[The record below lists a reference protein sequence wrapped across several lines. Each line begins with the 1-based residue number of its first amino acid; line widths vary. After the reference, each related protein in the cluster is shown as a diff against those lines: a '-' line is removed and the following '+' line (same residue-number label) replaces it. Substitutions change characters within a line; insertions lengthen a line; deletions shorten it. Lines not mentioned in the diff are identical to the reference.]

1 MEYTELSAYEVP
13 PGEVVAWVPTADD
26 EAWAADER
34 GLSHNH
40 ELHLSASEPSGSW
53 IGSIMR
59 IPHPLDGEVLTT
71 AVRAWIGRHEALRTT
86 AERTD
91 DGWQRHTVR
100 PEAVGLTS
108 ESRGRHG
115 GEEAR
120 EQIADFLGTSV
131 GPYAWPHVVFVTVFE
146 EGQDGFHLAFGADHS
161 VMDAYSQLLW
171 FEEMATLYERVLDG
185 EPFEALLETDAG
197 SHVDHA
203 HAERGAASEL
213 TADSEPVQAW
223 REFLSAETD
232 ESGELRFPGFPVAEV
247 TGGTGGHRPLPQAS
261 MSLWI
266 GDAEQANVLNGL
278 CRAGGTS
285 LQSGFL
291 AIVAETLRVQHGV
304 QRTRFVLPMHTRN
317 APEHASAI
325 GWYVGL
331 APIDLDISEA
341 KSLPEVVG
349 KVAETVGAAKG
360 LVHHPYARIAE
371 LLGAEDDPHFAI
383 SYVDG
388 RFTPGADEW
397 DRWEGRTLRSPVH
410 ADDEV
415 YLWLTRTKD
424 GIGVAAR
431 YPETIAAERVIRDLI
446 SGMTEMVDQI
456 TRPHLQP
463 ALSGSR
469 LEGTA

>member
-13 PGEVVAWVPTADD
+13 AGEVVTWVPGADE

-40 ELHLSASEPSGSW
+40 ELHLATSEPSGSW

-59 IPHPLDGEVLTT
+59 IPHPLDRDVLAT
-71 AVRAWIGRHEALRTT
+71 AIRAWIGRHEALRTT
-86 AERTD
+86 ATRI
-91 DGWQRHTVR
+91 DGGWRRHTVA
-100 PEAVGLTS
+100 PAAVTLTS
-108 ESRGRHG
+108 QSRGHHG

-131 GPYAWPHVVFVTVFE
+131 GPYAWPHVVFVTVSQE
-146 EGQDGFHLAFGADHS
+146 DSDGFHLAFGADHS

-171 FEEMATLYERVLDG
+171 FEEMATLYERALAG
-185 EPFEALLETDAG
+185 EELEALLETDAG

-203 HAERGAASEL
+203 HAERGAAAEL
-213 TADSEPVQAW
+213 SVDSEPVRAW
-223 REFLSAETD
+223 RDFLTT

-247 TGGTGGHRPLPQAS
+247 TAGAGGPEPLPQAS
-261 MSLWI
+261 MSLWV
-266 GDAEQANVLNGL
+266 GDAEQAAVLNGL

-291 AIVAETLRVQHGV
+291 AILVQTLRAQHGV
-304 QRTRFVLPMHTRN
+304 ERTRFVLPMHTRN
-317 APEHASAI
+317 SPEHASAI

-331 APIDLDISEA
+331 APVDLDISGTG
-341 KSLPEVVG
+341 SLEEVVAT
-349 KVAETVGAAKG
+349 VARTVAATKG
-360 LVHHPYARIAE
+360 LAQHPYARIAE
-371 LLGAEDDPHFAI
+371 LLGAEDDPHFAV

-388 RFTPGADEW
+388 RFTPGADQWE
-397 DRWEGRTLRSPVH
+397 RWEGRTLRSPVH

-424 GIGVAAR
+424 GIGVSAR

-446 SGMTEMVDQI
+446 SGMTEMVDEI
-456 TRPHLQP
+456 TRPHLEP
-463 ALSGSR
+463 VRREREA
-469 LEGTA
+469 TA